1 MVVSMPG
8 FAIQLKQET
17 PQHLSGDTI
26 SRLQA
31 TSASLLL
38 KKDFSEA
45 TLVTDLLCGGCG
57 KGGSWFCVLKELL
70 NAE

>member
-1 MVVSMPG
+1 MPG

-45 TLVTDLLCGGCG
+45 TLVTDLLCGGCEE
-57 KGGSWFCVLKELL
+57 GGSWFCVLKEPL